1 MIIHMEEFVNG
12 TITMKKTANLNQC
25 VLIDDEGKAMAISVG
40 DELFW
45 VSNSL
50 NQRWAES
57 GTLTGFD
64 DSIGELTMMINNV
77 LSVHPLGCCYIG
89 KMAKK

>member
-12 TITMKKTANLNQC
+12 KIILKKTTNPNQC
-25 VLIDDEGKAMAISVG
+25 VLLDDEDKAMSISVG

-64 DSIGELTMMINNV
+64 DSMGDLTMMIDNGI
-77 LSVHPLGCCYIG
+77 SVHPLGCCYIG
-89 KMAKK
+89 KMKGK

>member
-12 TITMKKTANLNQC
+12 TITMKKTTNLNQC
-25 VLIDDEGKAMAISVG
+25 VLLDDGGKAMVISVG

-64 DSIGELTMMINNV
+64 DSTGEFTMMINNGI
-77 LSVHPLGCCYIG
+77 SVHPLGCCYIG
-89 KMAKK
+89 KMKGK